1 MNETGK
7 VFLLIRRHTAL
18 VLRLLTFA
26 TLALE
31 GSEDRKQGKS
41 GKLGEKCRIKGGSI
55 LVS

>member
-7 VFLLIRRHTAL
+7 VFFFLIRRHTAL
-18 VLRLLTFA
+18 VLRLLTSA
-26 TLALE
+26 TLVLE

-41 GKLGEKCRIKGGSI
+41 VGLSRII